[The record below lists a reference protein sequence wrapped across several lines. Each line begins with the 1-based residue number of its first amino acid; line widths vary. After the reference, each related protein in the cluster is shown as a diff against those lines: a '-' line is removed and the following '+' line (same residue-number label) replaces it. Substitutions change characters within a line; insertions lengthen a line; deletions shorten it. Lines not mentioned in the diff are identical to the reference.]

1 MNQSKKY
8 EAPFTEDDLKI
19 IQSKSKKSNVAWFI
33 VNIVLGVIAI
43 GLLKQ
48 PGFGFIEFLACL
60 FFVISFIPYFRFFY
74 KSPTEKDL
82 EAKIKVSTE
91 LKVKYKRRNMDNFH
105 HYEIEFE
112 QNPDFDKYSL
122 LKKDFKRVNVGDVIY
137 IEFSKYGRWI
147 LKMECNDEDIEN
159 PFYVK

>member
-19 IQSKSKKSNVAWFI
+19 IRSKSKKSNVAWFI
-33 VNIVLGVIAI
+33 ANIILGVIAI

-48 PGFGFIEFLACL
+48 PGFGFIEFLAC
-60 FFVISFIPYFRFFY
+60 FFFAVSFIPYLRFFY

-91 LKVKYKRRNMDNFH
+91 LKVKYKRRDSDNFY

-112 QNPDFDKYSL
+112 QNPDIDKYGL
-122 LKKDFKRVNVGDVIY
+122 LKKDFEKVNVGDVIY

-147 LKMECNDEDIEN
+147 LKIECNDEDIEN
-159 PFYVK
+159 PNNV